1 MSTRALPPLFRPPPK
16 TFDDTPNHAVR
27 HRVLKGIWRVADPKI
42 TLASAAA
49 LLLGTSFA
57 ALHGSLDIGWLL
69 VTVIGVFAVEA
80 GKNASGDVFDW
91 DSGAD
96 QSLARSERTPFS
108 GGKRIIVDRLLS
120 RHEAMVVAFVFF
132 AVATAAG
139 LAIVVFREPSVLL
152 LGVIGMSLAYFYH
165 APPLAL
171 SYRGWG
177 ELAVAVSY
185 GPILACGA
193 YLVQRHTIATDV
205 ALVSIPLGIAV
216 MTFLWINEFPDA
228 RADAAAGKRTL
239 VVRLGRLRAARWFAG
254 LVAVTYVC
262 VLLLPLAGVP
272 IGALFGLVGLPPA
285 IAAARRLS
293 ANPTRTEALVPAQG
307 LTLLSFVLLSLGA
320 SIGALSTG

>member
-1 MSTRALPPLFRPPPK
+1 MSTHALPPLFRPPHK
-16 TFDDTPNHAVR
+16 TFDDTPNKGVR
-27 HRVLKGIWRVADPKI
+27 HRILKGVWRVADPKI
-42 TLASAAA
+42 TLASVAAI
-49 LLLGTSFA
+49 LLGASFA
-57 ALHGSLDIGWLL
+57 ALHGPLDVGWLC
-69 VTVIGVFAVEA
+69 VTVIGIFGVEA

-96 QSLARSERTPFS
+96 QGLERSERTPFS
-108 GGKRIIVDRLLS
+108 GGKRIIVDGLLS
-120 RHEAMVVAFVFF
+120 RHEAMVVAFAFF
-132 AVATAAG
+132 ALATAAG

-185 GPILACGA
+185 GPIIACGTF
-193 YLVQRHTIATDV
+193 LVQRHSIGTDIALASV
-205 ALVSIPLGIAV
+205 PLGIAV
-216 MTFLWINEFPDA
+216 MAFLWINEFPDA

-239 VVRLGRLRAARWFAG
+239 VVRLGRLRASRWFGG

-262 VLLLPLAGVP
+262 VLLLPVA
-272 IGALFGLVGLPPA
+272 GLPVGSLLGFIGLPA
-285 IAAARRLS
+285 AVAAARRLRS
-293 ANPTRTEALVPAQG
+293 NPTRTSALVPAQG

-320 SIGALSTG
+320 SVGALLSG